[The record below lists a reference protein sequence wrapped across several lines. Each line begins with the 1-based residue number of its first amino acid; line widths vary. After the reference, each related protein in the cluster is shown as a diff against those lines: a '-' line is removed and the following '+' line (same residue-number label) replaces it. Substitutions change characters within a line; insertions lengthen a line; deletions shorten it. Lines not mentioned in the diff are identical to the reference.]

1 MSCLSDIDL
10 ATLHRTRLEERV
22 HYKLSWWTRRLTD
35 KQTNNYCRQSQI
47 NNLNR
52 TTNVTTIISKI
63 ESSECI
69 EKSVLT
75 ATTTTATVNGGY
87 SSVNDLNNS
96 ENKIDNLSNR
106 IREEQF
112 NNHCNGNGYH
122 QQRHRQRHHTD
133 RSNDFHATTTDDN
146 AINNSDID
154 HFPILRRRRSGT
166 WP

>member
-69 EKSVLT
+69 ENSVMT
-75 ATTTTATVNGGY
+75 ATTTATLNGGY
-87 SSVNDLNNS
+87 PCANDLSNS
-96 ENKIDNLSNR
+96 EKIDDLSNR
-106 IREEQF
+106 LRAEQF
-112 NNHCNGNGYH
+112 NDHCNGNDYH
-122 QQRHRQRHHTD
+122 HQRHRHRHRSD
-133 RSNDFHATTTDDN
+133 RSNDYHATTTDDN
-146 AINNSDID
+146 AINNIDID

>member
-69 EKSVLT
+69 ENSVTT
-75 ATTTTATVNGGY
+75 ATTTATVNGGC
-87 SSVNDLNNS
+87 SHANGLSNS
-96 ENKIDNLSNR
+96 AKIDDLSNR
-106 IREEQF
+106 LRAEQF
-112 NNHCNGNGYH
+112 NDQCNDNGYH
-122 QQRHRQRHHTD
+122 QQHHRHRLRTD
-133 RSNDFHATTTDDN
+133 RLNDYHATTADDN
-146 AINNSDID
+146 AINNIDID